1 MVLWVYPW
9 WTCLSKADPNEPLL
23 FIDFIKYNYPMISS
37 EIEFLQYLDTHG
49 ISYQRLT
56 HPAVYTCEQAE
67 RFRPKTQGVSTKNL
81 FLADKKQDNFY
92 LVMLACEKRLDIRQ
106 LRQQL
111 DGAKLHFGNEARL
124 LEFLGV
130 TPGAVT
136 VLGLVNDTGQRVT
149 LFVDRQIWDQQY
161 FLCHP
166 LVNTATLVLAK
177 PDLIRFFELTGHAIH
192 VIDIA
197 PA

>member
-1 MVLWVYPW
+1 
-9 WTCLSKADPNEPLL
+9 
-23 FIDFIKYNYPMISS
+23 MIYS
-37 EIEFLQYLDTHG
+37 ETEFLQFLDSHS
-49 ISYQRLT
+49 IPYQRIA

-67 RFRPKTQGVSTKNL
+67 QFRPKTQGVSTKNL
-81 FLADKKQDNFY
+81 FLADKKQTNFY
-92 LVMLACEKRLDIRQ
+92 LVMVACEKKLDIRQ
-106 LRQQL
+106 LRQQF
-111 DGAKLHFGNEARL
+111 GSSKLHFGSEARL

-136 VLGLVNDTGQRVT
+136 VLGLVNDAKQRLS
-149 LFVDRQIWDQQY
+149 LFVDSQIWGQDY

-177 PDLIRFFELTGHAIH
+177 PDLERFFELTGHAVH
-192 VIDIA
+192 DIDIA

>member
-1 MVLWVYPW
+1 MI
-9 WTCLSKADPNEPLL
+9 LSE
-23 FIDFIKYNYPMISS
+23 
-37 EIEFLQYLDTHG
+37 EEFLDYLDSHA

-81 FLADKKQDNFY
+81 FLADKKQANFY
-92 LVMLACEKRLDIRQ
+92 LVMLACEKRLDISQ

-111 DGAKLHFGNEARL
+111 GSSKLHFGSEARL

-136 VLGLVNDTGQRVT
+136 VLGLVNDIGQRVS
-149 LFVDRQIWDQQY
+149 LFVDRQIWGEEY

-166 LVNTATLVLAK
+166 LVNTATLLLAK
-177 PDLIRFFELTGHAIH
+177 PSLVKFFELTDHKPHI
-192 VIDIA
+192 IDIA

>member
-1 MVLWVYPW
+1 
-9 WTCLSKADPNEPLL
+9 
-23 FIDFIKYNYPMISS
+23 MIAS
-37 EIEFLQYLDTHG
+37 EDEFLRFLDKNG
-49 ISYQRLT
+49 ISYQRIN
-56 HPAVYTCEQAE
+56 HPAVFTCEQAE

-81 FLADKKQDNFY
+81 FLADKKQANFF
-92 LVMLACEKRLDIRQ
+92 LVMVACEKRLDIKQ

-111 DGAKLHFGNEARL
+111 GGAKLHFGSEAKL

-130 TPGAVT
+130 APGAVT
-136 VLGLVNDTGQRVT
+136 VMGLVNDTDQRVA
-149 LFVDRQIWDQQY
+149 LFVDSQIWDQQY

-177 PDLIRFFELTGHAIH
+177 PDLLRFFDLTGHTIH

-197 PA
+197 SA

>member
-1 MVLWVYPW
+1 
-9 WTCLSKADPNEPLL
+9 
-23 FIDFIKYNYPMISS
+23 MITS
-37 EIEFLQYLDTHG
+37 EAEFLRYLDSNG
-49 ISYQRLT
+49 ISYQRIT
-56 HPAVYTCEQAE
+56 HPAVFTCEQAE
-67 RFRPKTQGVSTKNL
+67 RFRPKTEGVSTKNL
-81 FLADKKQDNFY
+81 FLADKKQVNFF
-92 LVMLACEKRLDIRQ
+92 LVMVACEKRLDIRQ

-111 DGAKLHFGNEARL
+111 GGAKLHFGSEARL

-136 VLGLVNDTGQRVT
+136 VMGLVNDAEQRVA
-149 LFVDRQIWDQQY
+149 LFVDSQIWDQQY

-177 PDLIRFFELTGHAIH
+177 PDLVRFFELTGHTIH

-197 PA
+197 SAS